1 MEWSSVRHFQE
12 CSPPCYYQEEE
23 PSSMVLMVLISAE
36 IIKTVLYYESYCG
49 SIIEAL
55 WSRVHMFSDSM
66 ARNRTEQNN
75 FTDYSRKQCWY
86 LLLFPVGTI
95 QQPVARR
102 ETSFMRF

>member
-1 MEWSSVRHFQE
+1 MEWSSVCHFQE

-66 ARNRTEQNN
+66 ARNRTEQ
-75 FTDYSRKQCWY
+75 FY
-86 LLLFPVGTI
+86 
-95 QQPVARR
+95 
-102 ETSFMRF
+102 